1 MKFIK
6 HFDGVPVG
14 HIYPLTFKPG
24 DECPPELEDVA
35 RDSQA
40 LETEEEAGMR
50 RDGPTV
56 LEHLEAGHALEN
68 YPPDGFAPRSTAAEI
83 AFVGTLL
90 AAALQ
95 PEQPMAAVTGSPV
108 PPAASAPPQPPEQP
122 GSPAVAAADLEKH
135 TVPELREMLAGREI
149 TAPSDA
155 KKAELIALLLKKD

>member
-6 HFDGVPVG
+6 HFDGVPAG

-35 RDSQA
+35 RQATA
-40 LETEEEAGMR
+40 LESDEDAGMR

-56 LEHLEAGHALEN
+56 LEYLEAGYALED
-68 YPPDGFAPRSTAAEI
+68 YPPKGFVPRSTAAEI

-90 AAALQ
+90 AAA
-95 PEQPMAAVTGSPV
+95 EQPVQPLAALTGSPV
-108 PPAASAPPQPPEQP
+108 PPAPPVASGNP
-122 GSPAVAAADLEKH
+122 VVTAADLDKH
-135 TVPELREMLAGREI
+135 TVPELREMLVAREI
-149 TAPSDA
+149 SAPSDA